1 MFQGYSIFLKGIF
14 MSPIKAFVVSASVF
28 ASVLAFGSVSAA
40 NRMLTV
46 VNKSTTAMV
55 AFYASNVGTNDW
67 EEDILGQDVL
77 LAGQS
82 VRINMDDG
90 TGYCRFD
97 LKAEFDDGSEAI
109 EENVNVCE
117 VGTFTFTD

>member
-1 MFQGYSIFLKGIF
+1 
-14 MSPIKAFVVSASVF
+14 MSPIKAFVLSASVV
-28 ASVLAFGSVSAA
+28 ASMLAVGSVSAA

-109 EENVNVCE
+109 QENVNVCE

>member
-1 MFQGYSIFLKGIF
+1 